1 MGRKKES
8 PGPGELVQGTLDM
21 LILKTLSLGPM
32 HGWGISRRIQQVSN
46 EVLRVE
52 EGSLYPALRRL
63 ELNGLIRA
71 EWGASENNRRARFY
85 SLSKA
90 GSRQLIREEMHWQEL
105 SQAIAKIMEWHSESC
120 PALAS
125 FHTPKN

>member
-1 MGRKKES
+1 MGRKKRS

-32 HGWGISRRIQQVSN
+32 HGWGISRRIQQVSD

-63 ELNGLIRA
+63 ELNGLVQA

-90 GSRQLIREEMHWQEL
+90 GRRQLVREEMHWQEL
-105 SQAIAKIMEWHSESC
+105 SQAIAKILEM
-120 PALAS
+120 AS
-125 FHTPKN
+125 